1 MTSNIKQKIKY
12 VTLAISVL
20 WLLFVFIEQNK
31 NDKNI
36 EKTYAKTTENFN
48 LPKPTIAPPKSVFI
62 EELTSPEVAEL
73 IKNGYI
79 TALIPT
85 GGSEQNLAHMVIGKH
100 NKIVAYTSAE
110 IAKSL
115 GNALVAPV
123 IAYVPEGNI
132 NPPEGH
138 MKYAGTISLHEETF
152 FALLEDTAASLKQ
165 HGFKLICF
173 IGDSGGNQAVQAK
186 LGEKLS
192 KEWAADGVRVVQVSN
207 YYANNGQ
214 DAWVNT
220 LKLPIK
226 DLASHAGFEDTA
238 ELMAVDAG
246 GVRENLRDGD
256 AKLATAQSGKK
267 LLDLKIKSAVSEIKN
282 ARKP

>member
-1 MTSNIKQKIKY
+1 MGNIKQKIKY
-12 VTLAISVL
+12 VTLAITML
-20 WLLFVFIEQNK
+20 WLLFIFTEQNK

-48 LPKPTIAPPKSVFI
+48 LPNTTIAAPKSVFI
-62 EELTSPEVAEL
+62 EELTSPEIAEL
-73 IKNGYI
+73 IKNGYQI
-79 TALIPT
+79 AIIPT
-85 GGSEQNLAHMVIGKH
+85 GGSEQNLAHMIIGKH
-100 NKIVAYTSAE
+100 NKIIAYTAE
-110 IAKSL
+110 KIALEL

-138 MKYAGTISLHEETF
+138 MKYAGTISLREEIF
-152 FALLEDTAASLKQ
+152 SAVLEDTAASLKQ

-173 IGDSGGNQAVQAK
+173 IGDSGGNQATQTK
-186 LGEKLS
+186 LAEKLS
-192 KEWAADGVRVVQVSN
+192 KEWAADGARVVQISD

-214 DAWVNT
+214 DAWVNS

-238 ELMAVDAG
+238 ELMVVDADG
-246 GVRENLRDGD
+246 MRENLRDGD
-256 AKLATAQSGKK
+256 AKLATAQYGKK

-282 ARKP
+282 ASKP

>member
-1 MTSNIKQKIKY
+1 MGNIKQKIKY
-12 VTLAISVL
+12 VTLAITVL
-20 WLLFVFIEQNK
+20 WLLFIFTEQNK
-31 NDKNI
+31 TDQNI
-36 EKTYAKTTENFN
+36 EKNHTKTAENFN
-48 LPKPTIAPPKSVFI
+48 LPNITITAPKSVFI
-62 EELTSPEVAEL
+62 EELTSPEIAEL
-73 IKNGYI
+73 IKNGYQI
-79 TALIPT
+79 AIIPT
-85 GGSEQNLAHMVIGKH
+85 GGSEQNLAHMIIGKH
-100 NKIVAYTSAE
+100 NKILQYTSSK
-110 IAKSL
+110 IAKTL

-138 MKYAGTISLHEETF
+138 MKYAGTISLREETF
-152 FALLEDTAASLKQ
+152 SAVLEDTAASLKQ

-173 IGDSGGNQAVQAK
+173 IGDSGGNQAVQENLAK
-186 LGEKLS
+186 KLS
-192 KEWAADGVRVVQVSN
+192 AKWASDGVRVLQISN

-214 DAWVNT
+214 DAWVNS

-256 AKLATAQSGKK
+256 AKLAAAQYGKK

-282 ARKP
+282 ASKP